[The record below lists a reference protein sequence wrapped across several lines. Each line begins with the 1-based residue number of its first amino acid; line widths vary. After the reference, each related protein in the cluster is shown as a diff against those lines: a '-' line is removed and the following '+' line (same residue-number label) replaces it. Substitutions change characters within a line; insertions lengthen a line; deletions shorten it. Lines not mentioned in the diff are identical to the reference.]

1 MFCRPVP
8 GQGAAHAARLLVA
21 AQPPI
26 PIPGLVA
33 LLEARSGASSDEDE
47 LELSLS
53 LSLPLSLPP
62 PRSKPRR
69 GRQQVRDRLPVR
81 DRVGGEVTRSVATL
95 GKKLQRI
102 GHPSAGEHDK
112 LEA

>member
-1 MFCRPVP
+1 MHHSVCTV
-8 GQGAAHAARLLVA
+8 LLGVNR
-21 AQPPI
+21 
-26 PIPGLVA
+26 GVLV
-33 LLEARSGASSDEDE
+33 LDTLHGSG
-47 LELSLS
+47 
-53 LSLPLSLPP
+53 
-62 PRSKPRR
+62 

-95 GKKLQRI
+95 GKKLQII